1 MRMRLFTRCF
11 SNLPEPKQFPESLN
25 AARPAEAGLVVQQN
39 AEELLLRS
47 VGSRS
52 SRSGSVGSRSS
63 SRSGSGVSRSS
74 GRGSSVG
81 SRSSGSVGSRSSS
94 SVGSRSSGSVSSR
107 SSSSVSS
114 RGSSSGVSRSSSSV
128 SSRGG
133 VSGRSSFFL
142 LASRQGQDASGEQ
155 HEKLLVHL
163 NLQKG

>member
-39 AEELLLRS
+39 AEELLLR
-47 VGSRS
+47 
-52 SRSGSVGSRSS
+52 
-63 SRSGSGVSRSS
+63 
-74 GRGSSVG
+74 
-81 SRSSGSVGSRSSS
+81 

>member
-25 AARPAEAGLVVQQN
+25 ATRPAEAGLVVQQN

-52 SRSGSVGSRSS
+52 SRSGSVGSRS
-63 SRSGSGVSRSS
+63 GSGVSRSS
-74 GRGSSVG
+74 GRG
-81 SRSSGSVGSRSSS
+81 S

>member
-52 SRSGSVGSRSS
+52 SSVGSRSS
-63 SRSGSGVSRSS
+63 SVGSRSGSGVSRSS
-74 GRGSSVG
+74 GRG
-81 SRSSGSVGSRSSS
+81 S

-163 NLQKG
+163 NLQ

>member
-1 MRMRLFTRCF
+1 MRLFTRCF

-52 SRSGSVGSRSS
+52 SSVGSRSS
-63 SRSGSGVSRSS
+63 SVGSRSGSGVSRSS

-81 SRSSGSVGSRSSS
+81 SRSSGSVS
-94 SVGSRSSGSVSSR
+94 SRSSGSVSSR
-107 SSSSVSS
+107 GSSGVSS
-114 RGSSSGVSRSSSSV
+114 RGSSSGVSRGSSSV

>member
-52 SRSGSVGSRSS
+52 SRSSSVSRLGSISSRSS
-63 SRSGSGVSRSS
+63 GGVSRSS

-81 SRSSGSVGSRSSS
+81 SRSSGSVS
-94 SVGSRSSGSVSSR
+94 
-107 SSSSVSS
+107 
-114 RGSSSGVSRSSSSV
+114 SRSSSSV

>member
-81 SRSSGSVGSRSSS
+81 SRSSGSV
-94 SVGSRSSGSVSSR
+94 SSR

>member
-25 AARPAEAGLVVQQN
+25 ATRPAEAGLVVQQN

-52 SRSGSVGSRSS
+52 SSVGSRSS
-63 SRSGSGVSRSS
+63 SVGSRSGSGVSRSS
-74 GRGSSVG
+74 GRG
-81 SRSSGSVGSRSSS
+81 S